1 MGPRGGLD
9 QLLSSAETL
18 AFQSNSTFFFSEA
31 SLLHCWLLNSRCH
44 GKHCALS
51 RYYLCFE
58 GLCRQL
64 FQNRGICILETEM
77 RLWIL
82 EFIIQLNQCL
92 HLATAGLLSQP
103 AWDAVVGKV
112 LEGHFWVGEMRGA
125 GASQAS
131 LDREQRRNFCHF

>member
-1 MGPRGGLD
+1 
-9 QLLSSAETL
+9 
-18 AFQSNSTFFFSEA
+18 
-31 SLLHCWLLNSRCH
+31 
-44 GKHCALS
+44 
-51 RYYLCFE
+51 
-58 GLCRQL
+58 
-64 FQNRGICILETEM
+64 M

-125 GASQAS
+125 GASRPLWTENKEGTS
-131 LDREQRRNFCHF
+131 VTSE